1 MRCLVCVVHQD
12 ALVCVVHQDALVGA
26 QLGGRVTERSSR
38 LAELYERNVP
48 DAVRLAY
55 LLTGDR
61 EVAQDLAHEAF
72 ERAIGRLA
80 HLRQADAFG
89 PYLRRAVVNL
99 SKNHFRGR
107 SRERAFVQ
115 RGVAAG
121 VETAPSPERRVV
133 DRDALREALLSL
145 PERQRAAIV
154 LRFYLDLSDQQAA
167 DVLRCRPGTVRS
179 LVSRGVQTLRTTIGP
194 NDA

>member
-1 MRCLVCVVHQD
+1 MAQD
-12 ALVCVVHQDALVGA
+12 SFVRERI
-26 QLGGRVTERSSR
+26 GGRVTDRSGR

-72 ERAIGRLA
+72 VRAVGRLA

-99 SKNHFRGR
+99 SRNHFRGR
-107 SRERAFVQ
+107 SRERAAVQ
-115 RGVAAG
+115 RSAPATP
-121 VETAPSPERRVV
+121 ETSPSAERAVV
-133 DRDALREALLSL
+133 DREALRAVLLDL
-145 PERQRAAIV
+145 PERQREAIV
-154 LRFYLDLSDQQAA
+154 LRFYLDLSDGQAA
-167 DVLRCRPGTVRS
+167 EAMRCRPGTVRS
-179 LVSRGVQTLRTTIGP
+179 LVSRGMQTLRSTIGS

>member
-1 MRCLVCVVHQD
+1 VVE
-12 ALVCVVHQDALVGA
+12 QDALVG
-26 QLGGRVTERSSR
+26 LGGRVTERSSR

-61 EVAQDLAHEAF
+61 DAAQDLAHEAF
-72 ERAIGRLA
+72 IRSVGRLA
-80 HLRQADAFG
+80 HLREGDAFG

-99 SKNHFRGR
+99 SRNHFRGR

-115 RGVAAG
+115 RGVTVPSAETS
-121 VETAPSPERRVV
+121 VERTVV
-133 DRDALREALLSL
+133 DRDALRSALLAL
-145 PERQRAAIV
+145 PERQRAAIA
-154 LRFYLDLSDQQAA
+154 LRFYLDLSEHQAA
-167 DVLRCRPGTVRS
+167 EILRCRTGTVRS
-179 LVSRGVQTLRTTIGP
+179 LVSRGMQTLRTTMET

>member
-1 MRCLVCVVHQD
+1 MAQD
-12 ALVCVVHQDALVGA
+12 ALVRRRIGD
-26 QLGGRVTERSSR
+26 RVTDRSSR

-72 ERAIGRLA
+72 IRAVGRLA

-99 SKNHFRGR
+99 SRNHFRSR
-107 SRERAFVQ
+107 SRERAAVQ
-115 RGVAAG
+115 RSVPLRP
-121 VETAPSPERRVV
+121 ETSQSAERTVV
-133 DRDALREALLSL
+133 DRDALRAVLLEL
-145 PERQRAAIV
+145 PDRQREAIV
-154 LRFYLDLSDQQAA
+154 LRFYLDLSDGQAA
-167 DVLRCRPGTVRS
+167 EAMRCRPGTVRS
-179 LVSRGVQTLRTTIGP
+179 LVSRGMQSLRS
-194 NDA
+194 NLEADNV

>member
-1 MRCLVCVVHQD
+1 VVPQD
-12 ALVCVVHQDALVGA
+12 ALVDAHPGGLV
-26 QLGGRVTERSSR
+26 TDRSSR

-72 ERAIGRLA
+72 TRAIGRLA
-80 HLRQADAFG
+80 HLRDAEAFG
-89 PYLRRAVVNL
+89 AYLRRAVVNL
-99 SKNHFRGR
+99 SRNHFRGR

-115 RGVAAG
+115 RTRRREDA
-121 VETAPSPERRVV
+121 TPSAERTVV
-133 DRDALREALLSL
+133 DRDALKAALLAL

-154 LRFYLDLSDQQAA
+154 LRFYLDLTDEQTA
-167 DVLRCRPGTVRS
+167 DVLRCRRGTVRS
-179 LVSRGVQTLRTTIGP
+179 LVSRGMQTLRATMGP

>member
-1 MRCLVCVVHQD
+1 
-12 ALVCVVHQDALVGA
+12 
-26 QLGGRVTERSSR
+26 VTERSSK

-72 ERAIGRLA
+72 MRAVGRLA

-89 PYLRRAVVNL
+89 PYLRRSVVNL
-99 SKNHFRGR
+99 SRNHFRSR
-107 SRERAFVQ
+107 SRERAFVS
-115 RGVAAG
+115 RGATVAG
-121 VETAPSPERRVV
+121 PGPSPETTVA
-133 DRDALREALLSL
+133 DRDVLRIALLGL
-145 PERQRAAIV
+145 PERQRAAVV
-154 LRFYLDLSDQQAA
+154 LRFYLDLSDLQAA
-167 DVLRCRPGTVRS
+167 DVLRCRPATVRS
-179 LVSRGVQTLRTTIGP
+179 LVSRGVQTLRTTMRP